1 MSEKQKENPKN
12 KKSPKESCKQETKV
26 DLEKL
31 KNSIWH
37 KVIAWENIWR
47 IIYNHAKET
56 GKTPIKPNR
65 LEDVNITPGDKVYF
79 TKDYVIVK
87 YLKWWT
93 KIIAFDENCDKKD
106 IPQTKENYPKKD
118 TSTVKKT
125 PEKKPQTEEIKP
137 DTQEPKIK
145 KETSNTTEI
154 PSQITETQVSNSTD
168 DNTSEEWFFDWI
180 TKKTKDLVWTIKSKI
195 SNITNFWAVEQKDWR
210 NSVDSHDLVLWVIN
224 SQYIEERRKN
234 IKTIFDPE
242 SPIPGDKI
250 AYKHEIEL
258 RHQYGDIISQYIKTY
273 CKWSII
279 DEEFLYWVLARES
292 RFDPNARS
300 YTWVKW
306 LWQITE
312 DTILTIANINQAKA
326 KNNPDEK
333 HFYISDEI
341 RIFQPPKKKWEKWK
355 YKVNEKEALKPMN
368 QIKMVV
374 SYLQYLEELF
384 SHVKSKTF
392 KTELIITAYNLWPG
406 KTQKILAKTWN
417 IQNWEWLKLA
427 IEKAVKN
434 GDVTKA
440 KGEETTRYVDAVKD
454 KIKTAKENKNK
465 ETSKLASL

>member
-106 IPQTKENYPKKD
+106 IPQTKENSPKKD

-154 PSQITETQVSNSTD
+154 PSQITKTQVSNSTD
-168 DNTSEEWFFDWI
+168 DNKSEEWFFDWI

-195 SNITNFWAVEQKDWR
+195 SNITNFWEVEQKDWR

-224 SQYIEERRKN
+224 NQYIEERRKN
-234 IKTIFDPE
+234 IKTVFDPE
-242 SPIPGDKI
+242 SPLNHDQIN
-250 AYKHEIEL
+250 YKNEMNFRMVYWEIVTNL
-258 RHQYGDIISQYIKTY
+258 INNF

-279 DEEFLYWVLARES
+279 DEEFFYWVLARES
-292 RFDPNARS
+292 KFDENAIS
-300 YTWVKW
+300 PTWVKW
-306 LWQITE
+306 LGQITI
-312 DTILTIANINQAKA
+312 DTFKTLVNYHETKLKTNPNMSELYVTSAVTQWNKKDKRWFYNINQ
-326 KNNPDEK
+326 
-333 HFYISDEI
+333 
-341 RIFQPPKKKWEKWK
+341 
-355 YKVNEKEALKPMN
+355 KESLRGIN
-368 QIKMVV
+368 QIKFTI
-374 SYLQYLEELF
+374 SYLLYLENLFKDITNKEL
-384 SHVKSKTF
+384 KWDI
-392 KTELIITAYNLWPG
+392 IITAYNLWP
-406 KTQKILAKTWN
+406 KRTQDTIKNHKNVL
-417 IQNWEWLKLA
+417 NWEWLKRALEDEA
-427 IEKAVKN
+427 NKWIITPKKLKE
-434 GDVTKA
+434 VT
-440 KGEETTRYVDAVKD
+440 TYVPSVNKYRL
-454 KIKTAKENKNK
+454 TWEKNK
-465 ETSKLASL
+465 KATKLAKL